1 MVTLNLT
8 VNAIE
13 NQTINATI
21 CEGSTY
27 TENGFN
33 VSAAGTYTR
42 TATNANGCEYTI
54 TLILTVNPTT
64 YETINQTICEG
75 GSYAYNGVTY
85 TTAGTYTINTT
96 NANGCTHVVT
106 LNLTVN
112 NPTVAIAASAE
123 TVCAGTEVTLTA
135 SGTDTYLW
143 STGATTASITITP
156 TETTTYSVTGY
167 DNNGCEATDAITIT
181 VNPATSETVNASIC
195 EGESYTYNGTVY
207 TTAGTYTINTTN
219 ANGKTS
225 NSFNAVFSQYNA
237 SWSFV
242 ASFHICR

>member
-1 MVTLNLT
+1 M
-8 VNAIE
+8 
-13 NQTINATI
+13 
-21 CEGSTY
+21 
-27 TENGFN
+27 
-33 VSAAGTYTR
+33 
-42 TATNANGCEYTI
+42 
-54 TLILTVNPTT
+54 NPTT

-123 TVCAGTEVTLTA
+123 TVCAETEVTLTA

-167 DNNGCEATDAITIT
+167 DNNGCEATDAVTIT
-181 VNPATSETVNASIC
+181 VNPATSETVNVSIC
-195 EGESYTYNGTVY
+195 EGESYTYNGTAY
-207 TTAGTYTINTTN
+207 TTAGTYTINTTNANGCLHVVTLNLTVNAIENQTINATICEGSTYTENGFNVSEAGTYTRTATN

-242 ASFHICR
+242 APFHKCR

>member
-8 VNAIE
+8 VVTAE
-13 NQTINATI
+13 GQTIEATI

-33 VSAAGTYTR
+33 VSAAGTYTK
-42 TATNANGCEYTI
+42 TA
-54 TLILTVNPTT
+54 
-64 YETINQTICEG
+64 
-75 GSYAYNGVTY
+75 
-85 TTAGTYTINTT
+85 T

-112 NPTVAIAASAE
+112 NPTVAIEASAE
-123 TVCAGTEVTLTA
+123 TVCTGTEVTLTA

-219 ANGKTS
+219 ANSKTS

-242 ASFHICR
+242 ASLHKCR